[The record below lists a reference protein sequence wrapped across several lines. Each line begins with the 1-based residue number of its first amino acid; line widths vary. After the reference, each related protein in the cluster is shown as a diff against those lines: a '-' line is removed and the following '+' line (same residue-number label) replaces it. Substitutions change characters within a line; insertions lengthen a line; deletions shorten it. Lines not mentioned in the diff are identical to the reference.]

1 MKTLYLIG
9 GTMGVGKTT
18 VCRELKN
25 QLHRSVFLD
34 GDWCWDMNPFV
45 VTEETKGM
53 VLDNITALLGNFLR
67 CSAYDHVI
75 FSWVMHQQSIVDTIL
90 GRLDLT
96 DVKVVSVSLVWTDVK
111 VVSVSLV
118 CSREALLQRLYR
130 DVEAGIRQPDIL
142 LRSPQRLSLYD
153 SMNTEKVDTTHATV
167 AQAVQEILGL
177 AQNQT

>member
-45 VTEETKGM
+45 VTEETKAM

-96 DVKVVSVSLVWTDVK
+96 DVKVVSVSLV
-111 VVSVSLV
+111 

-142 LRSPQRLSLYD
+142 LRSPQRLNLYD
-153 SMNTEKVDTTHATV
+153 SMNTEKIDTSHATV
-167 AQAVQEILGL
+167 AQAVQEILRL
-177 AQNQT
+177 AQNRT

>member
-45 VTEETKGM
+45 VTEETKAM

-96 DVKVVSVSLVWTDVK
+96 DVKVVSVSLV
-111 VVSVSLV
+111 

-142 LRSPQRLSLYD
+142 LRSPQRLNLYD
-153 SMNTEKVDTTHATV
+153 SMNTEKIDTSHAAV
-167 AQAVQEILGL
+167 AQAVQEILRL

>member
-45 VTEETKGM
+45 VTEETKAM

-96 DVKVVSVSLVWTDVK
+96 DVKVVSVSLV
-111 VVSVSLV
+111 

-142 LRSPQRLSLYD
+142 LRSPQRLNLYD
-153 SMNTEKVDTTHATV
+153 SMNTEKIDTSHATV
-167 AQAVQEILGL
+167 AQAVQEILRL
-177 AQNQT
+177 AQHQT

>member
-45 VTEETKGM
+45 VTEETKAM

-96 DVKVVSVSLVWTDVK
+96 DVKVVSVSLV
-111 VVSVSLV
+111 

-142 LRSPQRLSLYD
+142 LRSPQRLNLYD
-153 SMNTEKVDTTHATV
+153 SMNTEKIDTSHATV
-167 AQAVQEILGL
+167 AQTVQEILRL

>member
-9 GTMGVGKTT
+9 GTMGVGKTA

-45 VTEETKGM
+45 VTEETKAM

-96 DVKVVSVSLVWTDVK
+96 DVKVVSVSLV
-111 VVSVSLV
+111 

-142 LRSPQRLSLYD
+142 LRSPQRLNLYD
-153 SMNTEKVDTTHATV
+153 SMNTEKIDTSHATV
-167 AQAVQEILGL
+167 AQAVQEILRL

>member
-45 VTEETKGM
+45 VTEETKAM

-96 DVKVVSVSLVWTDVK
+96 DVKVVSVSLV
-111 VVSVSLV
+111 

-130 DVEAGIRQPDIL
+130 DVEEGIRQPDIL
-142 LRSPQRLSLYD
+142 LRSPQRLNLYD
-153 SMNTEKVDTTHATV
+153 SMNTEKIDTSHATV
-167 AQAVQEILGL
+167 AQAVQEILRL

>member
-34 GDWCWDMNPFV
+34 GDWCWDMHPFV
-45 VTEETKGM
+45 VTEETKAM

-96 DVKVVSVSLVWTDVK
+96 DVKVVSVSLV
-111 VVSVSLV
+111 

-142 LRSPQRLSLYD
+142 LRSPQRLNLYD
-153 SMNTEKVDTTHATV
+153 SMNTEKIDTSHATV
-167 AQAVQEILGL
+167 AQAVQEILRL

>member
-18 VCRELKN
+18 VSRELKN

-45 VTEETKGM
+45 VTEETKAM

-96 DVKVVSVSLVWTDVK
+96 DVKVI
-111 VVSVSLV
+111 SVSLV

-142 LRSPQRLSLYD
+142 LRSPQRLNLYD
-153 SMNTEKVDTTHATV
+153 SMNTEKIDTSHATV
-167 AQAVQEILGL
+167 AQAVQEILRL